1 MFPSPDPSSQ
11 ARLVAEISR
20 ELPARYRLLGYLG
33 QGAFA
38 TVWQAYDRLNLRP
51 VAIKRFASLRGQ
63 RRSDFYKELAA
74 LALLEH
80 ERIVALYDLRETEEG
95 RQYLIL
101 EYCDGGTLRRAIER
115 QPGPWTPDVVARIGH
130 QVAQGLEAAHR
141 LGLTHRDLKPE
152 NLLFATNQ
160 HLSPIK
166 IADFGLAR
174 TRRGLDDGRLVGLTG
189 SPAYMAPEQYQGKW
203 CLASDM
209 YAYGVILYE
218 LLHGRLPFQGSP
230 GELARQHLYERP
242 RISPLLP
249 RPWPE
254 LLERLLVKVPEYR
267 PTATECVIRLSAMEN
282 RRMGN
287 PEREKALQRDM
298 QQLRS
303 TLRLLADFG
312 EPTMEEPEQ
321 PEEEQTPAVSPS
333 ELLERSREQ
342 LARIVQ
348 AARQP
353 RESRYPQA
361 TPASHQGGPAPVA
374 SVVDSDVLE
383 NQQQLAPGL
392 QSAQSLFADASWGE
406 AAEDEISADEELPLG
421 MTPGK
426 QTDHLGT
433 AEATT
438 PPPDLQRNAHDVFSQ
453 FGW

>member
-1 MFPSPDPSSQ
+1 LISGPDPSSL
-11 ARLVAEISR
+11 ARQVAEIGR

-38 TVWQAYDRLNLRP
+38 TVWQAYDRLHLRP
-51 VAIKRFASLRGQ
+51 VAIKRFATLRGQ

-74 LALLEH
+74 LSLLEH
-80 ERIVALYDLRETEEG
+80 ERIVALYDLRETNEG

-115 QPGPWTPDVVARIGH
+115 SPGPWSPQVVARIGY

-160 HLSPIK
+160 KLSPIK

-174 TRRGLDDGRLVGLTG
+174 SRRGLDDGRLVGLTG
-189 SPAYMAPEQYQGKW
+189 SPAYMAPEQYRGQW
-203 CLASDM
+203 CLASDL
-209 YAYGVILYE
+209 YALGVILYE
-218 LLHGRLPFQGSP
+218 LLHGRLPFEGSP
-230 GELARQHLYERP
+230 GELARQHLYEKP
-242 RISPLLP
+242 YISANLP

-254 LLERLLVKVPEYR
+254 LLERLLVKVPERR

-282 RRMGN
+282 RLMGH

-298 QQLRS
+298 QLLRS
-303 TLRLLADFG
+303 TLRQLAEFG
-312 EPTMEEPEQ
+312 ESAEEEPEEPQ
-321 PEEEQTPAVSPS
+321 EEPTPAISPS

-342 LARIVQ
+342 LARLAQ

-353 RESRYPQA
+353 REQRYPQA
-361 TPASHQGGPAPVA
+361 IPASHQGDPAP
-374 SVVDSDVLE
+374 
-383 NQQQLAPGL
+383 LATAVTPQEEAL
-392 QSAQSLFADASWGE
+392 PPSLASAQSLFSDASWDDGLT
-406 AAEDEISADEELPLG
+406 DEISADEELPLG
-421 MTPGK
+421 PTHK
-426 QTDHLGT
+426 QDTNQAGT

-438 PPPDLQRNAHDVFSQ
+438 PPPDAQRNVHDVFSQ

>member
-1 MFPSPDPSSQ
+1 MVPGPEPSSL
-11 ARLVAEISR
+11 ARMVAEIGQ

-38 TVWQAYDRLNLRP
+38 SVWQAYDRLHLRP

-74 LALLEH
+74 LSLLES
-80 ERIVALYDLRETEEG
+80 ERIVGLYDLRETAEG

-101 EYCDGGTLRRAIER
+101 EYCDGGTLRQAIQR
-115 QPGPWTPDVVARIGH
+115 HAGGWDPHRVARIGH

-160 HLSPIK
+160 QLSPIK

-174 TRRGLDDGRLVGLTG
+174 TRRGLEDGRLVGLTG
-189 SPAYMAPEQYQGKW
+189 SPAYMAPEQYRGQW
-203 CLASDM
+203 CMASDL
-209 YAYGVILYE
+209 YALGVMLYE
-218 LLHGRLPFQGSP
+218 LLHGRLPFEGGP
-230 GELARQHLYERP
+230 GDLARQHLYETPVIRQT
-242 RISPLLP
+242 LP

-254 LLERLLVKVPEYR
+254 LLERLLVKVPERR

-282 RRMGN
+282 RAMGN

-298 QQLRS
+298 QQLRT
-303 TLRLLADFG
+303 TLRQLAEFG
-312 EPTMEEPEQ
+312 EVIPEEPEEPEQ
-321 PEEEQTPAVSPS
+321 PEAPAISPS

-342 LARIVQ
+342 LARLTE
-348 AARQP
+348 AARRP
-353 RESRYPQA
+353 RDPDVPQA
-361 TPASHQGGPAPVA
+361 TPAAQQGTPAPIA
-374 SVVDSDVLE
+374 SSLPE
-383 NQQQLAPGL
+383 TSLPPGL
-392 QSAQSLFADASWGE
+392 ESAQSLFGNATWGE
-406 AAEDEISADEELPLG
+406 GFDGEDSADEELPLG
-421 MTPGK
+421 PT
-426 QTDHLGT
+426 QTERNDHLGT

-438 PPPDLQRNAHDVFSQ
+438 PPPDSQRNVHDAFSQ